1 MERFRERLG
10 GHSFVGLDT
19 NIFIYHLEAHPRYQP
34 VAQAL
39 LTGIQAGQQKAITS
53 VVTVMELTVHPWRVG
68 RAAVAREYETLL
80 VHFPNLILA
89 DVTRDEARRA
99 AQLRAR
105 YNVRPAD
112 ALQVATAL
120 VHRATAFVTNDQ
132 RLARL
137 SLELDVIAL
146 DDFVVT

>member
-1 MERFRERLG
+1 V
-10 GHSFVGLDT
+10 SFQCAPPASNS
-19 NIFIYHLEAHPRYQP
+19 NIEFNIICFNY
-34 VAQAL
+34 
-39 LTGIQAGQQKAITS
+39 ITS
-53 VVTVMELTVHPWRVG
+53 NHLSQMLSGQMELTVHPWRMG

-80 VHFPNLILA
+80 VHFPNLTLA
-89 DVTRDEARRA
+89 DVTRDAARRA

-120 VHRATAFVTNDQ
+120 VHKATAFVTNDQ

-137 SLELDVIAL
+137 SPELDVIAL
-146 DDFVVT
+146 DDFVVA